1 MFIDAAGRTPWLL
14 CLEGTLF
21 QTPFTALAACWVS
34 PQHPGGFRSKGT
46 STFNKETRLTV
57 TYEVQT
63 ISNGHEGNQFAKY
76 VYGYNKGKS
85 GWLPHMIV
93 STEKSTAF
101 AIRFHSLTSCV
112 QHTKLNGRIA
122 LVTDRTPSKVCVLL
136 LPENRRLSTS
146 WTNVL
151 PLDKIVMYDFLKS
164 TPGCG
169 KKSCRSTSGSVH

>member
-1 MFIDAAGRTPWLL
+1 M
-14 CLEGTLF
+14 
-21 QTPFTALAACWVS
+21 
-34 PQHPGGFRSKGT
+34 
-46 STFNKETRLTV
+46 
-57 TYEVQT
+57 QT

-101 AIRFHSLTSCV
+101 AIRFHSLTSCG

-136 LPENRRLSTS
+136 LPEGRRLSTS

-169 KKSCRSTSGSVH
+169 KKELQKHFRQRSLACHPDKNGGNAGVFHIFLKFKDFLEYLES